1 MSHARAP
8 PGARE
13 QSDARR
19 RHSRQG
25 ERGGLTG
32 SVLDVLILR
41 RAARADR
48 GRRRLLTERL
58 LQTSQKRMSG
68 GGWRG
73 AARREARGVR
83 TTSGSI
89 MELIAMLFCITVS
102 SVSMTCMN
110 CGRGMRVSCGASH
123 GVAGLLAQRR
133 WWEQGPGAVLARAWE
148 SPHALAHE
156 GVVHVHGAAEGGGA
170 QSGGGTAAKS
180 GRRLAHRRVG
190 VKAVLRQRDLRQ
202 QRGHERGGGR
212 REPHRR
218 PGSPRA

>member
-19 RHSRQG
+19 RHSRPG

-58 LQTSQKRMSG
+58 LQTRQKRMSG

-133 WWEQGPGAVLARAWE
+133 WWEQGPSAVLARAWE

-156 GVVHVHGAAEGGGA
+156 GAVHVHGAAEGGGA
-170 QSGGGTAAKS
+170 QKRRRDRSKKWEEARAPSRRCQGSPAPARPAAAA
-180 GRRLAHRRVG
+180 RPRTR
-190 VKAVLRQRDLRQ
+190 
-202 QRGHERGGGR
+202 
-212 REPHRR
+212 RR
-218 PGSPRA
+218 PPRAASAPGEP